1 VRAEKRC
8 QTPASRESGTR
19 YDPAV
24 RRARV
29 GAALVVVAA
38 CALCVSTARGDT
50 PSEMRAATTLEIY
63 GGVGSWLDIFA
74 GPPWR
79 RPLSVA
85 ADLKARGVTTLYLQT
100 SNYSQRSAIVQP
112 ALLGRLLDAAHAAG
126 ISVVAWYL
134 PSFAD
139 PVTDARR
146 SLAAIQFRSASG
158 ERFDSFALDIEAG
171 LVHPASL
178 RNSRL
183 LALAARVRA
192 ALPSD
197 VPLGAII
204 PSPVGMDRHPH
215 YWPGFPY
222 AGLAR
227 LSDVFLPMAYFS
239 HYVHSPA
246 DVYDYTRRVVLDIRD
261 RTGRPDVPIHVIG
274 GLASST
280 TGAAAIA
287 FARAA
292 TECGVD
298 GVSLYAYPQTTF
310 AQWHALAT
318 TELVGSAAA
327 TGC

>member
-1 VRAEKRC
+1 M
-8 QTPASRESGTR
+8 PR

-29 GAALVVVAA
+29 GAALAVVAA
-38 CALCVSTARGDT
+38 CALCASSTRAAAPDD
-50 PSEMRAATTLEIY
+50 MRAATTLEIY

-74 GPPWR
+74 GSPWR
-79 RPLSVA
+79 RPLAVA
-85 ADLKARGVTTLYLQT
+85 ADLKARGVTTMYLQT
-100 SNYSQRSAIVQP
+100 SNYSQRTAIVQP

-134 PSFAD
+134 PSFTD
-139 PVTDARR
+139 PAIDAER
-146 SLAAIQFRSASG
+146 SLAAIRFRSASG
-158 ERFDSFALDIEAG
+158 ERFDSFALDVEAS
-171 LVHPASL
+171 LVRPVSL

-192 ALPSD
+192 ALPKD

-204 PSPVGMDRHPH
+204 PSPVGMTRHPH

-227 LSDVFLPMAYFS
+227 VSDVFLPMAYFS
-239 HYVHSPA
+239 HYVHRPD
-246 DVYDYTRRVVLDIRD
+246 DVYDYTRRVVVDIRD
-261 RTGRPDVPIHVIG
+261 RTGRPDLPIHVIG

-280 TGAAAIA
+280 STAAATA

-292 TECGVD
+292 TDCSVD
-298 GVSLYAYPQTTF
+298 GVSLYAYPQTTL
-310 AQWHALAT
+310 AQWHVLANA
-318 TELVGSAAA
+318 ELLGGGAA